1 MKILVTGG
9 AGFIGSSLIEKLL
22 EEGSEVTCLDDFNDY
37 YDPLI
42 KRRNIRDFTKLKKF
56 RLLEADICDFENIKR
71 IIESGQFDYIVHFAA
86 RAGVRPSIKDPK
98 LYQEVNIGGTTN
110 ICEACRL
117 SGCKNIIFASSS
129 SVYGNSAEAPFS
141 ENSSGLKP
149 ESPYGSSK
157 LCCEEILRAY
167 HKNFGIRSACLRFFT
182 VYGPRQ
188 RPEMAIHKFLKN
200 VIEDKPIE
208 IYGDG
213 SSSRDY
219 TFIEDILSGILAV
232 FKINFD
238 YKIINLG
245 NSKPVNITELI
256 RIIEKVTGKKA
267 RVELRPP
274 QKGDVERTF
283 ADINLASELLNY
295 KPKVNIENGIK
306 IFFDW
311 LIGR

>member
-56 RLLEADICDFENIKR
+56 RLLEADICDFGNIKR
-71 IIESGQFDYIVHFAA
+71 VIQSGQFDYIVHFAA
-86 RAGVRPSIKDPK
+86 RAGVRPSIEDPK
-98 LYQEVNIGGTTN
+98 LYEEVNIGGTTN

-129 SVYGNSAEAPFS
+129 SVYGNSAEVPFS
-141 ENSSGLKP
+141 ENLSGLKP
-149 ESPYGSSK
+149 ESPYGSTK
-157 LCCEEILRAY
+157 LCCEEILRSY
-167 HKNFGIRSACLRFFT
+167 HKNFGVKSVCLRFFT

-219 TFIEDILSGILAV
+219 TFIGDIVSGILAV
-232 FKINFD
+232 FKIDFD

-245 NSKPVNITELI
+245 NSKPVKITELI

-295 KPKVNIENGIK
+295 KPEVNIENGIK